1 MAARL
6 ALAVDIPGSEP
17 LRLEHLVLDV
27 NGTLTDRA
35 SLIEGVQERLGRL
48 REALDVTLLSA
59 DTFGNL
65 DAIAE
70 QLGLKAARIS
80 RGEEKLAYVERLG
93 PERCAAIGNGAND
106 AAMLGVARLGIAV
119 VGREGASAI
128 TLRAADLVCGSIV
141 DALDLLLNPLALMST
156 LRS

>member
-1 MAARL
+1 L
-6 ALAVDIPGSEP
+6 TLAVDIPGAEL
-17 LRLEHLVLDV
+17 LRLDFLLLDV

-35 SLIEGVQERLGRL
+35 TLIEGVQERLGRL
-48 REALDVTLLSA
+48 SEALEVRLLSA

-70 QLGLKAARIS
+70 QLGLEASRMS
-80 RGEEKLAYVERLG
+80 RGEEKRAYLERLG

-119 VGREGASAI
+119 VGGEGASAI
-128 TLRAADLVCGSIV
+128 TLRAADLVCRSIV
-141 DALDLLLNPLALMST
+141 DALDLLLNPLPLSST
-156 LRS
+156 LRP